1 MNPLGRRKFPL
12 ETLST
17 STAQAN
23 ISNCCESRSEQS
35 FLFPS
40 VKLKRQDKVA
50 AYTCVVTSVGYIY
63 LITTGELGS
72 SLKHRDEPKLMIAG
86 KPALFQ
92 ICHVDVM
99 PCTVDCGINERIG
112 VSSPLQIQSL
122 KTTTRPQCK
131 VSLQQEAIILHTS
144 GTRRGCWQEKVQ
156 KCVYQSGDECLS
168 SAG

>member
-1 MNPLGRRKFPL
+1 MNPLGRCKSPL

-23 ISNCCESRSEQS
+23 ISNCCDSCSEQS

-50 AYTCVVTSVGYIY
+50 AYTHVVTSVGYIY
-63 LITTGELGS
+63 HITTGKLGS

-99 PCTVDCGINERIG
+99 PCRVHCGINERIR
-112 VSSPLQIQSL
+112 VS
-122 KTTTRPQCK
+122 
-131 VSLQQEAIILHTS
+131 
-144 GTRRGCWQEKVQ
+144 
-156 KCVYQSGDECLS
+156 
-168 SAG
+168 